1 MNRPTW
7 KLLSIM
13 RLRLMS
19 NEQSRIT
26 QGMMSKS
33 SAYTSVS
40 DDDRPRHRSRAVN
53 AVQGTG
59 DDTAVQMSAFELWN
73 YRKVNELIKKDK
85 FPLPKIDTCLNTLNG
100 CQYYS
105 SCDLR
110 WGYWQTEINERDR
123 DKTAF
128 VTRKGQWRFNVRAN

>member
-1 MNRPTW
+1 VNRPTW